1 MIRTAVVTGGSRGI
15 GRGIVVELAKLG
27 YRIAIHSRTGGAAAE
42 EAERL
47 ARGAGAADVIRLEAD
62 LADVEAGIAMA
73 EAVFLAYGGCDVWV
87 NNAGIAPEVRA
98 DVLKMSQESWD
109 RVLATNLRGPFFL
122 TQYVARRMIEARG
135 GTSGDAGGGAT
146 GSESSAVS
154 VPGITRAGH
163 IVFVTSVSSELASV
177 ARGEYCVSKA
187 GLSMAAQ
194 LFAARLAEE
203 GIVVSEIRP
212 GIIATDMTA
221 GVREKYDRAMAA
233 GLVPQRRW
241 GTPEDVGRAVA
252 AIARGDLD
260 FSTGAVIHVDGGL
273 TVGRL

>member
-1 MIRTAVVTGGSRGI
+1 MSKVAVVTGGSRGI
-15 GRGIVVELAKLG
+15 GRGIVLELARLG
-27 YRIAIHSRTGGAAAE
+27 YRVAIHSRTGGAAAE
-42 EAERL
+42 EA
-47 ARGAGAADVIRLEAD
+47 ARQAREAGAAEVVTFEAD
-62 LADVEAGIAMA
+62 LAEIDAGVALA
-73 EAVFLAYGGCDVWV
+73 EAVFLTFGRCDVWV
-87 NNAGIAPEVRA
+87 NNAGIAPQVRA
-98 DVLKMSQESWD
+98 DLLEMTPESWD
-109 RVLATNLRGPFFL
+109 TVLATNLRGPFFL
-122 TQYVARRMIEARG
+122 SQYVARRMMETRDGFSDAQHHHVA
-135 GTSGDAGGGAT
+135 GTDRT
-146 GSESSAVS
+146 RSSS
-154 VPGITRAGH
+154 GH

-187 GLSMAAQ
+187 GLSMVAQ
-194 LFAARLAEE
+194 LFATRLAEE
-203 GIVVSEIRP
+203 GIVVTEIRP

-221 GVREKYDRAMAA
+221 GVREKYDRLMEA

>member
-1 MIRTAVVTGGSRGI
+1 
-15 GRGIVVELAKLG
+15 
-27 YRIAIHSRTGGAAAE
+27 
-42 EAERL
+42 
-47 ARGAGAADVIRLEAD
+47 
-62 LADVEAGIAMA
+62 
-73 EAVFLAYGGCDVWV
+73 
-87 NNAGIAPEVRA
+87 
-98 DVLKMSQESWD
+98 
-109 RVLATNLRGPFFL
+109 
-122 TQYVARRMIEARG
+122 MIEARAAASDLPPAG
-135 GTSGDAGGGAT
+135 HFGHEAGLTSA
-146 GSESSAVS
+146 
-154 VPGITRAGH
+154 PGH

-187 GLSMAAQ
+187 GLSMVAQ
-194 LFAARLAEE
+194 LFATRLADE
-203 GIVVSEIRP
+203 GIIVTEIRP

-221 GVREKYDRAMAA
+221 GVREKYDRAMEA